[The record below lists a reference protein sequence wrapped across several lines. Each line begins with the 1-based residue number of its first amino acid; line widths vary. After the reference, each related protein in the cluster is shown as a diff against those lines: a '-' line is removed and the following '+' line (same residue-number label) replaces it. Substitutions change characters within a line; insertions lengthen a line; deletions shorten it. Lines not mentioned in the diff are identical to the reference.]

1 MCDRYAVE
9 GSCDNIADGYQA
21 TFLGE
26 LPMRDDILP
35 RALAPSLLCSR
46 HGERELQPMQFGTA
60 SPDAETPSFAKCTH
74 HNTRI
79 EEPTK
84 WPWLDAIEK
93 NRCLIPVAEFRQP
106 CYWGDTQGTEVYF
119 GRADHQRLH
128 VAGIY
133 RLWHSPDKSEQRYMM
148 SMLMKPAGA
157 YLMDH
162 GHHRQPILL
171 AQQAID
177 DWINPQRISCEQAV
191 QLLRDNLEEPELT
204 HRRARALD
212 EGWKKRRKGK
222 ARARSKQLAAIENCP
237 NPCGF

>member
-1 MCDRYAVE
+1 MCDRYAL
-9 GSCDNIADGYQA
+9 GCDDIAAGYQA

-26 LPMRDDILP
+26 LPIQDDIIP
-35 RALAPSLLCSR
+35 QALAPCLLCSR
-46 HGERELQPMQFGTA
+46 NGERELHPMQFGIA
-60 SPDAETPSFAKCTH
+60 PPDSETPSLAKSTH
-74 HNTRI
+74 YNTRI

-93 NRCLIPVAEFRQP
+93 DRCLIPVAEFRQP
-106 CYWGDTQGTEVYF
+106 CHWGDTQGTEVYF

-133 RLWHSPDKSEQRYMM
+133 RLWQSPDKSVQLYTM

-157 YLMDH
+157 FVMDH

-177 DWINPQRISCEQAV
+177 DWIYPQRIPCEQAV

-204 HRRARALD
+204 HRYACVLD
-212 EGWKKRRKGK
+212 EGWKQRKKGK

-237 NPCGF
+237 YVCGF